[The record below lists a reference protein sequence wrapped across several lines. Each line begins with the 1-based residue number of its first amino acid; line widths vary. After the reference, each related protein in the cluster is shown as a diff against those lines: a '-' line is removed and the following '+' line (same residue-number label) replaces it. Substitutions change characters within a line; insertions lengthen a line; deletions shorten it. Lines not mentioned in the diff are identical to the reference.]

1 MANSCFDRMKK
12 YCLLLAVLL
21 GGTANVF
28 SQKKGFDYNFY
39 GQVRTDLF
47 YNSRSNSETVDGL
60 FYMYPLDKNL
70 DPNGE
75 DLNGNSNSDFYTL
88 YTRLGVD
95 INGPRLGKARTSAK
109 VEVDFRGSGTTYSL
123 FRVRH
128 AYFNLAWK
136 KSALLVG
143 QTWHPLYGDVS
154 PEILNLNMGAPYQ
167 PFSRAPQI
175 RYRYSDRHFQLTA
188 AAVWQS
194 QYLSVGPKSNKAG
207 ETGTQKSQEFI
218 KKSCMPEWYVGM
230 DYKHTGLIAGAGV
243 HVSSITPRV
252 NSEVTDDNVTTTY
265 KVDERITGV
274 SAEAHVKYV
283 RHNWLVAAKS
293 VLGTNLTQ
301 TSTVGGYGIT
311 HIDPVTG
318 EQAYTPLRTSAT
330 WVNVAYGK
338 KWRPALFFGY
348 LKSLGASKEVID
360 VLGTGTGLGQ
370 LFTGTAE
377 LTYNVPHWKFGAEYS
392 LCNAWYGDEFDAK
405 AKATKSHT
413 VMNHRLVLTALF
425 QF

>member
-1 MANSCFDRMKK
+1 MKK
-12 YCLLLAVLL
+12 VFMSLALLV
-21 GGTANVF
+21 GVSGSVF
-28 SQKKGFDYNFY
+28 AQKKRFDYKFY

-47 YNSRSNSETVDGL
+47 YNTRSNSETVDGL
-60 FYMYPLDKNL
+60 FYMYPLDENL
-70 DPNGE
+70 DPNGH
-75 DLNGNSNSDFYTL
+75 DLNGVGNGNFYTL

-95 INGPRLGKARTSAK
+95 VAGPMLGKAKTSAK

-123 FRVRH
+123 FRIRH
-128 AYFNLAWK
+128 VYFNLDWG

-143 QTWHPLYGDVS
+143 QTWHPLYGDVA

-175 RYRYSDRHFQLTA
+175 RYRFTSNNFMLTA
-188 AAVWQS
+188 AAIWQS
-194 QYLSVGPKSNKAG
+194 QYLSVGPKTNKPG
-207 ETGTQKSQEFI
+207 ETSTQKSQEFM
-218 KKSCMPEWYVGM
+218 KKSCVPEFYLGV
-230 DYKHTGLIAGAGV
+230 DYKRSGLIAGAGL
-243 HVSSITPRV
+243 HVSSITPRTQSETENAIYFV
-252 NSEVTDDNVTTTY
+252 NERVTG
-265 KVDERITGV
+265 ISG
-274 SAEAHVKYV
+274 EAHVKYTKED
-283 RHNWLVAAKS
+283 WLVSAKT

-311 HIDPVTG
+311 SIDEVTG
-318 EQAYTPLRTSAT
+318 KQQYSPLRTSST

-348 LKSLGASKEVID
+348 LKNLGATKEVPYGA
-360 VLGTGTGLGQ
+360 LGTGTTLDQ

-377 LTYNVPHWKFGAEYS
+377 LTYNIPHWKFGAEYS

-405 AKATKSHT
+405 AKAINSHSIL
-413 VMNHRLVLTALF
+413 NHRIVLVALF

>member
-1 MANSCFDRMKK
+1 MSLA
-12 YCLLLAVLL
+12 LLV
-21 GGTANVF
+21 GVSGSVF
-28 SQKKGFDYNFY
+28 AQKKGFDYKFY

-47 YNSRSNSETVDGL
+47 YNTRSNSETVDGL
-60 FYMYPLDKNL
+60 FYMYPLDENL
-70 DPNGE
+70 DPNGH
-75 DLNGNSNSDFYTL
+75 DLNGVGNGNFYTL

-95 INGPRLGKARTSAK
+95 VTGPMLGKAKTSAK

-123 FRVRH
+123 FRIRH
-128 AYFNLAWK
+128 VYFNLDWG

-143 QTWHPLYGDVS
+143 QTWHPLYGDVA

-175 RYRYSDRHFQLTA
+175 RYRFTSNNFMLTA
-188 AAVWQS
+188 AIWQS
-194 QYLSVGPKSNKAG
+194 QYLSVGPKTNKPG
-207 ETGTQKSQEFI
+207 ETSTRKSQEFM
-218 KKSCMPEWYVGM
+218 KKSCVPEFYLGV
-230 DYKHTGLIAGAGV
+230 DYKRPGLIAGAGL
-243 HVSSITPRV
+243 HVSSITPRTQSETEDAVYFV
-252 NSEVTDDNVTTTY
+252 NERVTG
-265 KVDERITGV
+265 ISG
-274 SAEAHVKYV
+274 EAHVKYTKE
-283 RHNWLVAAKS
+283 NWLVSAKT

-311 HIDPVTG
+311 SIDEVTG
-318 EQAYTPLRTSAT
+318 KQQYSPLRTSST

-348 LKSLGASKEVID
+348 LKNLGATKEVPYGA
-360 VLGTGTGLGQ
+360 LGTGTTLDQ

-377 LTYNVPHWKFGAEYS
+377 LTYNIPHWKFGAEYS

-405 AKATKSHT
+405 AKAINSHSIL
-413 VMNHRLVLTALF
+413 NHRIVLVALF